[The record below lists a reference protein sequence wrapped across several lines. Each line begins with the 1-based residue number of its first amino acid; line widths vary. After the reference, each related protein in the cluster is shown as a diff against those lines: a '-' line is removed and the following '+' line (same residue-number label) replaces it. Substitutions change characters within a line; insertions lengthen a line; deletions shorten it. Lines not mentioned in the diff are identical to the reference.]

1 MKVHPGNHKDAPA
14 NERPVNYKA
23 IFLVIIG
30 FLFFYFLIIKE
41 NFTKIN
47 SKNSE
52 VYQLAIINDQTE
64 SPNQKTLNLFKELLT
79 SLHAKYPNN
88 QKQDISNALVISYN
102 FIIENGYKD
111 SLLEFTRA
119 FVDYS
124 NNIDIKINMTIQDA
138 LTAFLKSKYRKET
151 EPITPAK
158 STL

>member
-1 MKVHPGNHKDAPA
+1 VKVHPGNHKGAPA

-23 IFLVIIG
+23 IFLVVIG
-30 FLFFYFLIIKE
+30 FLFFYFLILKE
-41 NFTKIN
+41 SFTKIN

-79 SLHAKYPNN
+79 SLQTKYPTN

-102 FIIENGYKD
+102 FITENGYKD

-124 NNIDIKINMTIQDA
+124 NKIDTKLNMTIQEA
-138 LTAFLKSKYRKET
+138 LTSFLKSDYQKET
-151 EPITPAK
+151 QPITPVNQ
-158 STL
+158 